1 MEMNTLLLFVVAALS
16 INLIPGPDVIYIVT
30 NTMKGKMKAGI
41 KASLGLGV
49 GYLLHTLAAVL
60 GLSALILSSAFLFTV
75 IKYLGAAY
83 LLYLGVQSLINCYK
97 NKSSI
102 CVDHAADNI
111 TEPTKAKN
119 KEKTTVDS
127 HVQQDNV
134 FKQGVIVSV
143 LNPKVAMFFLA
154 FLPQFIDPNALN
166 ASSELLSLGLLFS
179 ALATGCNLFYAS
191 LGSLIFNSPKA
202 QQYSRLLEGVSGT
215 ILIGLSAKIALSS
228 NK

>member
-1 MEMNTLLLFVVAALS
+1 MEMNSLILFVIAALS

-30 NTMKGKMKAGI
+30 NTMKGKMKSGI

-49 GYLLHTLAAVL
+49 GYLIHTLAAVL

-75 IKYLGAAY
+75 IKYLGVIY
-83 LLYLGVQSLINCYK
+83 LLYLGVQSLINCYRNESK
-97 NKSSI
+97 I
-102 CVDHAADNI
+102 CVKNTNDKQNNI
-111 TEPTKAKN
+111 
-119 KEKTTVDS
+119 
-127 HVQQDNV
+127 

-154 FLPQFIDPNALN
+154 FLPQFIDPTALN
-166 ASSELLSLGLLFS
+166 ATSELLTLGLLFS
-179 ALATGCNLFYAS
+179 VLATGCNLFYVS
-191 LGSLIFNSPKA
+191 LGSILFSSPKA
-202 QQYSRLLEGVSGT
+202 QKYSRVLEGVSGT

>member
-1 MEMNTLLLFVVAALS
+1 MEMNTLILFVIAALS

-30 NTMKGKMKAGI
+30 NTMKGKMKSGI

-49 GYLLHTLAAVL
+49 GYLIHTLAAVL

-75 IKYLGAAY
+75 IKYLGAFY
-83 LLYLGVQSLINCYK
+83 LLYLGVQSCLNCYK
-97 NKSSI
+97 NESKISI
-102 CVDHAADNI
+102 DN
-111 TEPTKAKN
+111 N
-119 KEKTTVDS
+119 NEK
-127 HVQQDNV
+127 QINI

-154 FLPQFIDPNALN
+154 FLPQFIDPTAINAT
-166 ASSELLSLGLLFS
+166 SELLTLGLLFS
-179 ALATGCNLFYAS
+179 VLATCCNLFYAS
-191 LGSLIFNSPKA
+191 LGSILFSSPKA
-202 QQYSRLLEGVSGT
+202 QKYSRVLEGGSGT

>member
-1 MEMNTLLLFVVAALS
+1 MEMNTLILFVMAALS

-30 NTMKGKMKAGI
+30 NTMKGKMKSGI

-49 GYLLHTLAAVL
+49 GYLIHTLAAVL

-75 IKYLGAAY
+75 IKYLGAIY

-97 NKSSI
+97 NKSKIFIESTNEKQN
-102 CVDHAADNI
+102 NI
-111 TEPTKAKN
+111 
-119 KEKTTVDS
+119 
-127 HVQQDNV
+127 

-154 FLPQFIDPNALN
+154 FLPQFIDPTALN
-166 ASSELLSLGLLFS
+166 ATRELLTLGLLFS
-179 ALATGCNLFYAS
+179 VLATCCNLFYAS
-191 LGSLIFNSPKA
+191 LGSVVFSSPKA
-202 QQYSRLLEGVSGT
+202 LKYSRVLEGVSGT
-215 ILIGLSAKIALSS
+215 ILIGLSAKIALS

>member
-1 MEMNTLLLFVVAALS
+1 MEMNTLILFVIAALS

-49 GYLLHTLAAVL
+49 GYLIHTLAAVL

-75 IKYLGAAY
+75 IKYLGATY
-83 LLYLGVQSLINCYK
+83 LLYLGVTSIINCYRNNSK
-97 NKSSI
+97 I
-102 CVDHAADNI
+102 CV
-111 TEPTKAKN
+111 KN
-119 KEKTTVDS
+119 SNEK
-127 HVQQDNV
+127 QNNV

-154 FLPQFIDPNALN
+154 FLPQFIDPVAVNATG
-166 ASSELLSLGLLFS
+166 ELLTLGLLFS
-179 ALATGCNLFYAS
+179 LLATGCNLFYAS
-191 LGSLIFNSPKA
+191 LGSILFSSPKA
-202 QQYSRLLEGVSGT
+202 LKYSRVLEGVSGT

>member
-1 MEMNTLLLFVVAALS
+1 MEINTLILFVIAALS

-30 NTMKGKMKAGI
+30 NTMKGKMKSGM

-97 NKSSI
+97 NNSKI
-102 CVDHAADNI
+102 CVEESN
-111 TEPTKAKN
+111 
-119 KEKTTVDS
+119 EKRK
-127 HVQQDNV
+127 NV

-154 FLPQFIDPNALN
+154 FLPQFIDPNSLN
-166 ASSELLSLGLLFS
+166 AAGELLTLGLLFS
-179 ALATGCNLFYAS
+179 LLATGCNIFYAS
-191 LGSLIFNSPKA
+191 LGSILFSSPKA
-202 QQYSRLLEGVSGT
+202 DKYSRVLEGVSGT
-215 ILIGLSAKIALSS
+215 ILVSLSAKIALS
-228 NK
+228 NNN